1 MTIMEALYQ
10 IDELK
15 PNTYSQS
22 EKIKWLS
29 TLDGMIKSEI
39 IDTHEDGKADEF
51 KGYGEE
57 ADLTT
62 VLLVPYPY
70 DDIYLRWL
78 ETQIDYSN
86 GEYGKY
92 NNSIAMY
99 NTAYTAFANYYNR
112 THMPKGSGKFKF

>member
-1 MTIMEALYQ
+1 MTIMDALYR

-15 PNTYSQS
+15 PNSYSQT

-29 TLDGMIKSEI
+29 SLDGVIKSEI
-39 IDTHEDGKADEF
+39 IDTHEGGEDKVF
-51 KGYGEE
+51 NGYGEE
-57 ADLTT
+57 EELTT
-62 VLLVPYPY
+62 VLLVPAPY

-78 ETQIDYSN
+78 EAQIDYAN

-99 NTAYTAFANYYNR
+99 NTAYTAYANHYNR
-112 THMPKGSGKFKF
+112 TYMPKGKKFKYF